1 MYRMPWAAD
10 LGKPSKVEE
19 RPARSELKTRDLFL
33 HTHASLSLATD
44 PSPLSR
50 AATTAIQSA
59 SAPRDRHRFDHPRRA
74 RLAHKPER
82 LRLHRSPERLL
93 TELVETTG
101 VVIREITPVIA
112 ALFVQLPENFGR
124 DPVDRI
130 IAATAHAESAP
141 LVTRDRRLRASRLHR
156 AVR

>member
-1 MYRMPWAAD
+1 VIYLD
-10 LGKPSKVEE
+10 
-19 RPARSELKTRDLFL
+19 
-33 HTHASLSLATD
+33 THAWLWLATD
-44 PSPLSR
+44 PSRLSR

-59 SAPRDRHRFDHPRRA
+59 VGSGGIAIA
-74 RLAHKPER
+74 SITLVELAWLMGRGR
-82 LRLHRSPERLL
+82 LRLHGSPERLV

-130 IAATAHAESAP
+130 IAATAHAEGAP
-141 LVTRDRRLRASRLHR
+141 LVTRDRRLRASRLIET
-156 AVR
+156 VW